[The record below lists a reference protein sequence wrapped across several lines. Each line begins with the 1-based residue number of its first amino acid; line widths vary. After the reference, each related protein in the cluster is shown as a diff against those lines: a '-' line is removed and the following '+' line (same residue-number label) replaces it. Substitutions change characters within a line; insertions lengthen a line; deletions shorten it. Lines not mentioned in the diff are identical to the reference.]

1 MHSRASNTPVYLLV
15 WYRSI
20 AVRCLGQA
28 AETNER
34 GTEERH
40 EDLYSGAGPAG
51 IQLGHFLKNASL
63 DYVTFERQPQAATW
77 FRKFPIHRKL
87 ISINRRNTRSTNAE
101 FNLRH
106 DWNSLLDVP
115 IARFTNWTEDYF
127 PSADVLADYL
137 QAAADLQGE
146 SILYNHSVQ
155 RVRRSHSAASTG
167 QSSLFEVSVQ
177 APSGLL
183 LWKCTVII
191 AAVGLWKAHVPENW
205 IRGME
210 HTIGYEEL
218 APWPGAAAFDGL
230 SVLILGNG
238 NGAFETSD
246 AVRNF
251 AAARAKDAPTIY
263 EADIGIL
270 GRREADMGPAVKAEQ
285 AAAFTEIDR
294 KDLNKIERFAH
305 ESNYV
310 GDVRAARLTSLDSLH
325 LKSLDDVFALAP
337 GAGRLL
343 ELLPCASAGPGTGE
357 AGNGWP
363 ESAFDTELQGF
374 QGWPPVCALPDN
386 SKKEFLLADHD
397 PENPAVQEALAR
409 WAEHIHVRNGSAVYK
424 SHFKKALKQLGKQ
437 AKHAVPGIDDVIA
450 GRTQVLTINKSVARR
465 LAKESAEFRSA
476 LPALMAS
483 TQGLYVEHDR
493 FRKPFD
499 VVIRAL
505 GWRMEPEPFQDL
517 SVQLDATGST
527 RKWMPALS
535 RQSTVTHGFD
545 KKRFGSAGGFIHGF
559 RYTAKTLFRCLMH
572 QFEGRPF
579 WHDSQHHYDWPGPGA
594 EATACEVG
602 QEPAATGTKSIQR
615 LRRSLETTPHWN
627 RLLTRLNE
635 ASGPYQ
641 MSCGALV
648 DGLVYDRQQLR
659 VTYYQDIPID
669 LFEAEFRQYPRLYF
683 QFRYG
688 KSSYLQR
695 SDFLRTRL
703 VAHKSSFLHP
713 VLFYLMPNKSAENPS
728 HSSRLHLVE
737 DRWTDWAGREEVLAV
752 HNFLSE
758 VEKSIWQDVK
768 PPKFHEGID
777 NLNLT
782 CNHFE
787 AAEDEE
793 EDYEK

>member
-1 MHSRASNTPVYLLV
+1 MVGAC
-15 WYRSI
+15 
-20 AVRCLGQA
+20 ARCLVLQSLA
-28 AETNER
+28 ALAAVGAER
-34 GTEERH
+34 ISK
-40 EDLYSGAGPAG
+40 YCVVGAGPAG

-63 DYVTFERQPQAATW
+63 DYVTFERQPQAAAW

-115 IARFTNWTEDYF
+115 IPRFTNWTEDYF

-155 RVRRSHSAASTG
+155 RIRRSHLAASTG

-177 APSGLL
+177 APTGLL
-183 LWKCTVII
+183 IWKCAVVI
-191 AAVGLWKAHVPENW
+191 AAVGLWQAHVPENW

-218 APWPGAAAFDGL
+218 APWPGAAAFDRL

-251 AAARAKDAPTIY
+251 AAARVKDAPTICHRY
-263 EADIGIL
+263 IHMAFGFSIL
-270 GRREADMGPAVKAEQ
+270 AEMLPPTYWRDSGRGDANCWNLRPIELTGGRYILHPSTGLQSVTETWYPLLPWQQRPEQ
-285 AAAFTEIDR
+285 GKE
-294 KDLNKIERFAH
+294 
-305 ESNYV
+305 
-310 GDVRAARLTSLDSLH
+310 
-325 LKSLDDVFALAP
+325 
-337 GAGRLL
+337 AGRPGLPPACSRLL
-343 ELLPCASAGPGTGE
+343 TDRRTTLAEE
-357 AGNGWP
+357 N
-363 ESAFDTELQGF
+363 AFDTELQGF
-374 QGWPPVCALPDN
+374 RGRPPVCALPDN

-409 WAEHIHVRNGSAVYK
+409 WAEHIHVRNGSAVYR

-505 GWRMEPEPFQDL
+505 GWRMEPEPFQEL
-517 SVQLDATGST
+517 NVQLDADRKYPEVDACFEST
-527 RKWMPALS
+527 EPGLYFAG
-535 RQSTVTHGFD
+535 TVTHGFD

-579 WHDSQHHYDWPGPGA
+579 WHDSQHHYDWPGTGA

-659 VTYYQDIPID
+659 VTYYQDIPMD

-713 VLFYLMPNKSAENPS
+713 VLFYLQLGSA
-728 HSSRLHLVE
+728 
-737 DRWTDWAGREEVLAV
+737 AGG
-752 HNFLSE
+752 SPY
-758 VEKSIWQDVK
+758 I
-768 PPKFHEGID
+768 I
-777 NLNLT
+777 
-782 CNHFE
+782 
-787 AAEDEE
+787 
-793 EDYEK
+793 

>member
-1 MHSRASNTPVYLLV
+1 
-15 WYRSI
+15 
-20 AVRCLGQA
+20 
-28 AETNER
+28 
-34 GTEERH
+34 
-40 EDLYSGAGPAG
+40 
-51 IQLGHFLKNASL
+51 
-63 DYVTFERQPQAATW
+63 
-77 FRKFPIHRKL
+77 
-87 ISINRRNTRSTNAE
+87 
-101 FNLRH
+101 
-106 DWNSLLDVP
+106 
-115 IARFTNWTEDYF
+115 
-127 PSADVLADYL
+127 
-137 QAAADLQGE
+137 
-146 SILYNHSVQ
+146 
-155 RVRRSHSAASTG
+155 
-167 QSSLFEVSVQ
+167 
-177 APSGLL
+177 
-183 LWKCTVII
+183 
-191 AAVGLWKAHVPENW
+191 
-205 IRGME
+205 
-210 HTIGYEEL
+210 
-218 APWPGAAAFDGL
+218 
-230 SVLILGNG
+230 
-238 NGAFETSD
+238 
-246 AVRNF
+246 
-251 AAARAKDAPTIY
+251 
-263 EADIGIL
+263 
-270 GRREADMGPAVKAEQ
+270 
-285 AAAFTEIDR
+285 
-294 KDLNKIERFAH
+294 
-305 ESNYV
+305 
-310 GDVRAARLTSLDSLH
+310 
-325 LKSLDDVFALAP
+325 
-337 GAGRLL
+337 
-343 ELLPCASAGPGTGE
+343 
-357 AGNGWP
+357 
-363 ESAFDTELQGF
+363 
-374 QGWPPVCALPDN
+374 
-386 SKKEFLLADHD
+386 
-397 PENPAVQEALAR
+397 
-409 WAEHIHVRNGSAVYK
+409 VYK

-517 SVQLDATGST
+517 SVQLDADGKYPEVDACFEST
-527 RKWMPALS
+527 EPGLYFAG
-535 RQSTVTHGFD
+535 TVTHGFD

>member
-1 MHSRASNTPVYLLV
+1 MCPSRASPT
-15 WYRSI
+15 
-20 AVRCLGQA
+20 
-28 AETNER
+28 
-34 GTEERH
+34 
-40 EDLYSGAGPAG
+40 GP
-51 IQLGHFLKNASL
+51 
-63 DYVTFERQPQAATW
+63 
-77 FRKFPIHRKL
+77 HR
-87 ISINRRNTRSTNAE
+87 R
-101 FNLRH
+101 
-106 DWNSLLDVP
+106 
-115 IARFTNWTEDYF
+115 TEDYF

-251 AAARAKDAPTIY
+251 AA
-263 EADIGIL
+263 DIGIL
-270 GRREADMGPAVKAEQ
+270 GRRE
-285 AAAFTEIDR
+285 
-294 KDLNKIERFAH
+294 ERFAH

-374 QGWPPVCALPDN
+374 QGRPPVCALPDN

-517 SVQLDATGST
+517 SVQLDADRKYPEVDACFEST
-527 RKWMPALS
+527 EPGLYFAG
-535 RQSTVTHGFD
+535 TVTHGFD

>member
-1 MHSRASNTPVYLLV
+1 MP
-15 WYRSI
+15 I
-20 AVRCLGQA
+20 APRCLAWLA
-28 AETNER
+28 ALAAVTAAAGDR
-34 GTEERH
+34 SSK
-40 EDLYSGAGPAG
+40 YCVVGAGPAG
-51 IQLGHFLKNASL
+51 IQIGHFLKNASL
-63 DYVTFERQPQAATW
+63 DYVTFERQLQAAAW

-87 ISINRRNTRSTNAE
+87 ISINRRNTRSTNVE

-115 IARFTNWTEDYF
+115 IVPFTNWTEDYF

-146 SILYNHSVQ
+146 SILYNHSV
-155 RVRRSHSAASTG
+155 RRIRRSGAEGRSG
-167 QSSLFEVSVQ
+167 GFEVAVQ
-177 APSGLL
+177 APSGILS
-183 LWKCTVII
+183 WRCTVVIG
-191 AAVGLWKAHVPENW
+191 AVGLWQAHVPKNW

-210 HTIGYEEL
+210 HTVGYEEL
-218 APWPGAAAFDGL
+218 APWPGARAFDGL

-251 AAARAKDAPTIY
+251 AA
-263 EADIGIL
+263 DIGIL
-270 GRREADMGPAVKAEQ
+270 GRRE
-285 AAAFTEIDR
+285 
-294 KDLNKIERFAH
+294 ERFAH
-305 ESNYV
+305 ETNYV
-310 GDVRAARLTSLDSLH
+310 GDVRAARLTSVDSLQ

-337 GAGRLL
+337 NSGALI
-343 ELLPCASAGPGTGE
+343 EFLPCAGAGPGTGQ

-363 ESAFDTELQGF
+363 EKAFDTELRGF
-374 QGWPPVCALPDN
+374 QGRPPVCALPDHGP
-386 SKKEFLLADHD
+386 KEFLLADHD
-397 PENPAVQEALAR
+397 TENPAVQDAMSK
-409 WAEHIHVRNGSAVYK
+409 WAEHVHLRNYSKAFK
-424 SHFKKALKQLGKQ
+424 FQFKKALKELGKQ
-437 AKHAVPGIDDVIA
+437 AKYAVPGIEDVLA
-450 GRTQVLTINKSVARR
+450 GRTQVLTIKKSVARK
-465 LAKESAEFRSA
+465 LAKESAEFRAA

-493 FRKPFD
+493 LRKPFD

-505 GWRMEPEPFQDL
+505 GWRMEPEPFEEL
-517 SVQLDATGST
+517 NMQLDSDGKYPEVDACFEST
-527 RKWMPALS
+527 EPGLYFAG
-535 RQSTVTHGFD
+535 TVTHGFD

-572 QFEGRPF
+572 RFEERAF
-579 WHDSQHHYDWPGPGA
+579 WHDSHQSFDWRSPGG
-594 EATACEVG
+594 TDGSCEVG
-602 QEPAATGTKSIQR
+602 AEPETKNIQR
-615 LRRSLETTPHWN
+615 LRRILETTPHWN

-659 VTYYQDIPID
+659 VAYYQDIPID
-669 LFEAEFRQYPRLYF
+669 LLDAEFQQFPRVYF

-688 KSSYLQR
+688 KSTYLQR
-695 SDFLRTRL
+695 SDLLRTRL

-713 VLFYLMPNKSAENPS
+713 VLFYVMPNKSAGNAK

-737 DRWTDWAGREEVLAV
+737 DRWTDWTGREEVLSI
-752 HNFLSE
+752 HYFLTE

-782 CNHFE
+782 CNHFDTE
-787 AAEDEE
+787 ADEE
-793 EDYEK
+793 Q